1 MYTLERKQ
9 FLPLSMEEA
18 WEFFSSPDNL
28 KAITPDYMGFDI
40 TSDPEDKMYQGMII
54 SYIVSPVLNIP
65 LTWVTEITHV
75 IEPYYFVDEQRFG
88 PYSFWHHKHYF
99 KEVEGG
105 VEMRD
110 VLHYELP
117 YGILG
122 KMAHRV
128 FVRKRL
134 EEIFDYRFEKLEAL
148 FGSGSKAQGKM
159 ELERAS

>member
-1 MYTLERKQ
+1 MYTLNRRQ
-9 FLPLSMEEA
+9 ILPMSLEEA
-18 WEFFSSPDNL
+18 WEFFSSPQNL

-54 SYIVSPVLNIP
+54 TYIVSPVFKIP
-65 LTWVTEITHV
+65 ISWVTEITHV
-75 IEPYYFVDEQRFG
+75 IEPHYFVDEQRFG

-117 YGILG
+117 YGVLG
-122 KMAHRV
+122 RVAHWI
-128 FVRKRL
+128 FVKKRL
-134 EEIFDYRFEKLEAL
+134 EEIFDYRYARLEEMFGKASAERKKLE
-148 FGSGSKAQGKM
+148 KA
-159 ELERAS
+159 S